1 MPGVRESNQRAK
13 RRAPRCGALRV
24 REDWPGFSTGL
35 LLWRKGIG
43 IHANAPC
50 GAFSSSPHRRTGDPM
65 RALRAFF
72 ERAQEQKADK
82 QNSKGARLAA
92 S

>member
-35 LLWRKGIG
+35 LPWRKGIG
-43 IHANAPC
+43 IHANAPLR
-50 GAFSSSPHRRTGDPM
+50 GLIVQSSPPHRGPM
-65 RALRAFF
+65 RASAHSSKNKSKN
-72 ERAQEQKADK
+72 EEQKAK
-82 QNSKGARLAA
+82 S
-92 S
+92 